1 MWVMHCWGTYL
12 LEYAPEM
19 GGRKTRKV
27 ARTLRR
33 LSQQGMEAGWWC
45 GGPRGHNARVVP
57 PKFAGRVKLPN
68 FRSWT
73 PESITGESRHNLTI
87 LENACISVSWWIILM
102 IIWTKVQ
109 KCAHCQCQRY
119 FSPGVTLSGIF
130 RLLNVWAN
138 FWINRKANFHMNGD
152 LWVWE
157 MITCEIRQEV
167 LMDSNYQ
174 FRISFSPGGPNL
186 RHPPNIGQY

>member
-12 LEYAPEM
+12 LEYAPEL

-33 LSQQGMEAGWWC
+33 FSQQGMEAGWWC

-87 LENACISVSWWIILM
+87 LENACIFVSWWIIFM
-102 IIWTKVQ
+102 IFWTEVQ
-109 KCAHCQCQRY
+109 KCAHCQCQRV
-119 FSPGVTLSGIF
+119 FPLASRLVEFLQCWTIWPIFEATEKPIFTWTGI
-130 RLLNVWAN
+130 
-138 FWINRKANFHMNGD
+138 
-152 LWVWE
+152 
-157 MITCEIRQEV
+157 CEFERWLHARYV
-167 LMDSNYQ
+167 RRCSWT
-174 FRISFSPGGPNL
+174 RTISFV
-186 RHPPNIGQY
+186 